1 MEELKNVIHAI
12 LVKPGQE
19 PEIVEIPAGTDQ
31 PDAICDLVDGNFGAT
46 EFFDVGNGASLF
58 IVTNDLSVPLGLAPN
73 RHFPEPDQAEII
85 FGNCLFIAV
94 YNEKSG
100 KEGIVDMPEQVCH
113 MFIEQIKSSFEPCQG
128 DEKPSS
134 KGEIYIE
141 NEGTPEERAYKWVEI
156 EKPANVDRFLQA
168 GRAKLIQNEEYE
180 VIEIHGRYFR
190 QVTIATEKEP
200 LQ

>member
-12 LVKPGQE
+12 LVKPGQQ

-31 PDAICDLVDGNFGAT
+31 QDAICDLVDGNFGAT

-73 RHFPEPDQAEII
+73 RHFPKPDQTEII
-85 FGNCLFIAV
+85 FGNCLFISV
-94 YNEKSG
+94 YKEKSG
-100 KEGIVDMPEQVCH
+100 KDGIVDMPEHVCH
-113 MFIEQIKSSFEPCQG
+113 MFMEQIKSSFEPCRG

-134 KGEIYIE
+134 NGEIYIE

-156 EKPANVDRFLQA
+156 EKPAKVDRFLQA
-168 GRAKLIQNEEYE
+168 GRAKLIQNNEYE

-190 QVTIATEKEP
+190 QVTIATDNKS

>member
-1 MEELKNVIHAI
+1 
-12 LVKPGQE
+12 
-19 PEIVEIPAGTDQ
+19 
-31 PDAICDLVDGNFGAT
+31 
-46 EFFDVGNGASLF
+46 
-58 IVTNDLSVPLGLAPN
+58 
-73 RHFPEPDQAEII
+73 
-85 FGNCLFIAV
+85 
-94 YNEKSG
+94 
-100 KEGIVDMPEQVCH
+100 MPENVCH